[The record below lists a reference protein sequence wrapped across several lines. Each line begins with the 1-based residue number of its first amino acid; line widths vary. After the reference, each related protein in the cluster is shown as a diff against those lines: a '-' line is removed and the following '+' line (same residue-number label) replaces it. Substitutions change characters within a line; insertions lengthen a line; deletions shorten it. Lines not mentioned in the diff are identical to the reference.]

1 MPDGLDDRAR
11 DKDGR
16 IREKSGATK
25 ISTLLPKYPELK
37 EFSPDATLSGIR
49 QRHGV
54 ESVDEIRKLARA
66 KQANR

>member
-16 IREKSGATK
+16 IREKSGASK
-25 ISTLLPKYPELK
+25 IRNLLPKYPELRV
-37 EFSPDATLSGIR
+37 FSPDATLSGIR

-54 ESVDEIRKLARA
+54 ESLDEIRKLARE
-66 KQANR
+66 KQSNR